1 MRIFSVRNFSI
12 ASIAAVAFT
21 MAFAGSDAA
30 AAQALHKRIQG
41 YQDEAGVFHPQGHG
55 IAPDATVPATTGT
68 FEVSFV
74 ITLKS
79 PVPKG
84 ASVYCG
90 TDVEV
95 DSYDNTSAVTT
106 SWDVVNYSV
115 ATVSGSKATCTVTS
129 YYSWAVPTSSA
140 YQNQI
145 TGAYSVAIV
154 PESQVS
160 FGAVGVNQANS
171 NGPFLDL
178 DKLPATGSIT
188 KATVDVVL

>member
-1 MRIFSVRNFSI
+1 MRTL
-12 ASIAAVAFT
+12 SIAAIAALALT
-21 MAFAGSDAA
+21 ATLASSA
-30 AAQALHKRIQG
+30 AAQAHGPHKRIQG
-41 YQDEAGVFHPQGHG
+41 YQDAETGVFHPQRHG
-55 IAPDATVPATTGT
+55 VEPDASVTPIAGT

-95 DSYDNTSAVTT
+95 DSYDNATDISNTWNVA
-106 SWDVVNYSV
+106 NYSV

-129 YYSWAVPTSSA
+129 HYSWPIPTSSA
-140 YQNQI
+140 YENQV

-154 PESQVS
+154 PEPELY
-160 FGAVGVNQANS
+160 FGVVGMNQTNS

-178 DKLPATGSIT
+178 DKLPATGTIT
-188 KATVDVVL
+188 KATVDVTL